1 MQIQEVITALSV
13 IMAELTEIK
22 MQKVRAEI
30 TEHEA
35 KAKAA
40 KILKEALKN
49 DILGKAVEE
58 WKV

>member
-35 KAKAA
+35 KS
-40 KILKEALKN
+40 
-49 DILGKAVEE
+49 
-58 WKV
+58 KV